1 VCHRSGPDSGTPG
14 ASARSLTE
22 QSPVCCTMFVRRSA
36 ADLRGRPCLARGT
49 TVAPAPFHCC
59 GNPMADQALR
69 ILLVDQ
75 NVTRAS
81 ILEEGLRE
89 AGFTNVAVVRDMQN
103 LLQRIVHADPDV
115 IFIDLENPN
124 RDVLEQMFQVSRCVR
139 RPIAMFVDHSDTQ
152 MIRAAVESGV
162 GAYVVDGLRKE
173 RVKSILDMA
182 VSRFNAFSQLRDEL
196 ERAKQELED
205 RKVIERAK
213 GILMKERGLSEEAAY
228 GLLRKAAMNENR
240 RVAEV
245 AQSVVTA
252 ARLLK

>member
-1 VCHRSGPDSGTPG
+1 VFNTSKATR
-14 ASARSLTE
+14 
-22 QSPVCCTMFVRRSA
+22 
-36 ADLRGRPCLARGT
+36 RGT
-49 TVAPAPFHCC
+49 K
-59 GNPMADQALR
+59 MADQALR

-89 AGFTNVAVVRDMQN
+89 AGYTNVTVVRDMQN
-103 LLQRIVHADPDV
+103 LLRRIVDADPDV

-139 RPIAMFVDHSDTQ
+139 RPIAMFVDHSDTE

-196 ERAKQELED
+196 DRAKQELED

-213 GILMKERGLSEEAAY
+213 GILMKERGLTEEVAY
-228 GLLRKAAMNENR
+228 GLMRKAAMNENR

>member
-1 VCHRSGPDSGTPG
+1 
-14 ASARSLTE
+14 
-22 QSPVCCTMFVRRSA
+22 
-36 ADLRGRPCLARGT
+36 
-49 TVAPAPFHCC
+49 
-59 GNPMADQALR
+59 MADQALR

-89 AGFTNVAVVRDMQN
+89 AGYTKVTVVRDMQN
-103 LLQRIVHADPDV
+103 LLRRIVDADPDV

-124 RDVLEQMFQVSRCVR
+124 RDVLEQMFQVSRCIR
-139 RPIAMFVDHSDTQ
+139 RPIAMFVDHSDTE

-196 ERAKQELED
+196 DRAKQELED

-213 GILMKERGLSEEAAY
+213 GILMKERGLAEEAAY